1 MPRQCPVGRRRPES
15 PSVGDSFIVP
25 PGDGSGLR
33 SGVAAFGH
41 RKMRFAT
48 RCVLGTLLGA
58 GLGFGEGGEVS
69 PSGVLA
75 QLAAAVAE
83 AGRCAVAY
91 GATGGSYAC
100 CPNVVK
106 GCTLPASW
114 SGGSHSSWRS
124 GCAVGNAHRGVWP
137 HLQRADSAK
146 GQRCSM
152 SGSRRSGRRCLVRA
166 PTLNRF
172 VSTLI
177 CALRCVPPCPCSPG
191 YKGALF
197 ACDIIWKRGLR
208 NLGGGQNRAVRQY
221 RWR

>member
-1 MPRQCPVGRRRPES
+1 MQWVML
-15 PSVGDSFIVP
+15 I
-25 PGDGSGLR
+25 
-33 SGVAAFGH
+33 
-41 RKMRFAT
+41 
-48 RCVLGTLLGA
+48 
-58 GLGFGEGGEVS
+58 
-69 PSGVLA
+69 
-75 QLAAAVAE
+75 AV
-83 AGRCAVAY
+83 
-91 GATGGSYAC
+91 
-100 CPNVVK
+100 
-106 GCTLPASW
+106 
-114 SGGSHSSWRS
+114 
-124 GCAVGNAHRGVWP
+124 VWP

-208 NLGGGQNRAVRQY
+208 NLGGGQKSGLSGSTGGGKEVDGESFVPVVSPPMLQKDMRWIGSRALVPLQGEVNGTPREAFARSSGDVSPLTACAY
-221 RWR
+221 SRDSKRRYWMSN